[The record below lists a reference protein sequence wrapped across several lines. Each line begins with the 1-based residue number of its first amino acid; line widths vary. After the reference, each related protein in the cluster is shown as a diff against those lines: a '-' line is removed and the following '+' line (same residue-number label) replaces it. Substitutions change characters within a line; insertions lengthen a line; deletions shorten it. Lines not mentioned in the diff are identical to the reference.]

1 MKKHILRGSLTLLIL
16 VSAVSLFT
24 AGKDLRADP
33 DLPAADISFSAD
45 QGIEIDEEGSGKAGY
60 SGFVPAGSSFRYY
73 DPETGDYLTGLQTI
87 EGYTYYFH
95 PSSGIAV
102 SGRQNVNG
110 KVYYFDPV
118 TFRMQTGIVA
128 VTYSGGV
135 VRKHYFLPEGGM
147 ASGWITEDGKT
158 YYFSS
163 PSSGSIMLTGK
174 QTIDGRLYCFDEET
188 GELLLGVAK
197 ANDGFYYYFDPDSPS
212 GYRTGLQEWNG
223 ELYFFLSEKSGIM
236 DYGLDGVGKDLYYFD
251 LTTGAAVKNQTI
263 NQGHIL
269 YTFGADGKMTSVV
282 AEEGY
287 ESSKRAQLIIKA
299 LTLLGEPYALNI
311 YDGYSCGYFV
321 KCALANIGISVNT
334 SSDQQAKAVISDHT
348 IGKEITLDDL
358 RVGDVFY
365 WQLIGCGDSSC
376 THWNEIHHVAIY
388 VGNGKALES
397 VEHRGCVTIDNIRE
411 YDSNVSSY
419 HIKYYVRYIDEEGDP
434 YVDENKE
441 IQTPTN
447 LQAVWDDN
455 EGLLHLTWDHE
466 GPADGFNVYYEI
478 PGNSVLVQNITDGSA
493 RSLDTTLVNYS
504 FTMTYSIEAYRND
517 SGTVSSKCQTT
528 VDIPG
533 IPSPETFET
542 TYTDGEPNRVTFTWE
557 YDLPAGGFYVELIDY
572 YANTLVESLDVDKT
586 KRSVTFE
593 NLEYGKYYEIT
604 IQTYRIMGSNPI
616 TTTISSDY
624 IDIPAPVAED
634 PTDVNATFTGRNDFT
649 TLSWSYSSSLVSG
662 FNIYRDGTLLA
673 SLSDKTAR
681 TYKDQTIAYGKTYKY
696 EVEAFRNV
704 GSDTVLSAKVP
715 FTITVPN
722 IAPTAVTELKAQA
735 AGKYKVTLTWN
746 ASAGAEGYLIY
757 GQKNGSYGYVGM
769 TTMGTTYTDKNAIAN
784 DYNFY
789 WVFPYIKN
797 VSGKMVPGGCT
808 KYVFAKG
815 VCVAVTNLK
824 AASVKGG
831 VKLTWTASPDADGYL
846 IYGIV
851 DGKPYGYVGMT
862 TQGTTFTDKSASS
875 EKYNYYWVYPYFK
888 DEGGN
893 MIVGLTG
900 KYTYG
905 RALPLN

>member
-1 MKKHILRGSLTLLIL
+1 MKKHVLRGSLTLLIL

-24 AGKDLRADP
+24 AGKDLRADL
-33 DLPAADISFSAD
+33 DLLVADISFSAD

-73 DPETGDYLTGLQTI
+73 DPETGEYLTGLQTI
-87 EGYTYYFH
+87 EGNTYYFH
-95 PSSGIAV
+95 PSSGVAV
-102 SGRQNVNG
+102 SGRQTIGG
-110 KVYYFDPV
+110 KAYYFDPV

-135 VRKHYFLPEGGM
+135 IRKHYFLPEGGM

-163 PSSGSIMLTGK
+163 PSAGAIMLTGK
-174 QTIDGRLYCFDEET
+174 QSIGGKLYCFDEET

-197 ANDGFYYYFDPDSPS
+197 ANDGYYYYFDPESS
-212 GYRTGLQEWNG
+212 GGYRTGLQEWNG

-236 DYGLDGVGKDLYYFD
+236 DYGLEGVGKDLYYFD
-251 LTTGAAVKNQTI
+251 LKTGAAVKNQTI

-269 YTFGADGKMTSVV
+269 YTFGSDGKMTNVV
-282 AEEGY
+282 AEDGFG
-287 ESSKRAQLIIKA
+287 SSKRAQLIIKA
-299 LTLLGEPYALNI
+299 LDLLGEPYALNM

-321 KCALANIGISVNT
+321 KCALAKIGISVPT
-334 SSDQQAKAVISDHT
+334 SSDQQAKAVIVDHS

-411 YDSNVSSY
+411 YDSGVSSY
-419 HIKYYVRYIDEEGDP
+419 HIKYYVRYIDESGDP

-441 IQTPTN
+441 VKDPTN
-447 LQAVWDDN
+447 LQAVWNDS
-455 EGLLHLTWDHE
+455 EGLVHLTWEHE
-466 GPADGFNVYYEI
+466 GPADGFYVYYTV
-478 PGNSVLVQNITDGSA
+478 PGGSVLVKNITDGTA
-493 RSLDTTLVNYS
+493 RSLDTDFVKWG
-504 FTMTYSIEAYRND
+504 FTMTYGIEAYRTE
-517 SGTVSSKCQTT
+517 SGVVSGASTAT
-528 VDIPG
+528 VDIPDV
-533 IPSPETFET
+533 PAPDDLTAVF
-542 TYTDGEPNRVTFTWE
+542 TDGDPNSATASWE
-557 YDLPAGGFYVELIDY
+557 YNLPVDGFYITLIDLY
-572 YANTLVESLDVDKT
+572 GNTDVENITAGKNT
-586 KRSVTFE
+586 RSVTFQ
-593 NLEYGKYYEIT
+593 NLEYNK
-604 IQTYRIMGSNPI
+604 TYVINVKPYRLWGSSEVSTSYVSTYLFVPE
-616 TTTISSDY
+616 
-624 IDIPAPVAED
+624 PVCED
-634 PTDVNATFTGRNDFT
+634 PTNVTATFTGINDFT
-649 TLSWSYSSSLVSG
+649 TLTWSYTSSLVNG
-662 FNIYRDGTLLA
+662 FYIYRDGALIATLTNKA
-673 SLSDKTAR
+673 TR
-681 TYKDQTIAYGKTYKY
+681 TYKDLTIAYGKTYKY
-696 EVEAFRNV
+696 EVEAFRTI
-704 GSDTVLSAKVP
+704 GSDTVSSAKVP

-722 IAPTAVTELKAQA
+722 IAPPAVTELKAQA

-746 ASAGAEGYLIY
+746 KSTGAEGYLIY
-757 GQKNGSYGYVGM
+757 AQKKGSYGYVGM
-769 TTMGTTYTDKNAIAN
+769 TTMGTTYTDKNALGD

-797 VSGKMVPGGCT
+797 ASGKMVPGGCT

-815 VCVAVTNLK
+815 ICAAVTNLK

-831 VKLTWTASPDADGYL
+831 LKLTWTASPDAEGYL

-851 DGKPYGYVGMT
+851 DGKPYGYIGMT
-862 TQGTTFTDKSASS
+862 TQGTTFTDKNAST
-875 EKYNYYWVYPYFK
+875 EKFNYYWVYPYFK
-888 DEGGN
+888 DAEGN

-905 RALPLN
+905 RALPPN

>member
-1 MKKHILRGSLTLLIL
+1 MKKHLLYFSIPGLLITL
-16 VSAVSLFT
+16 SVATVLSVT
-24 AGKDLRADP
+24 APRILRAD
-33 DLPAADISFSAD
+33 DALPS
-45 QGIEIDEEGSGKAGY
+45 GTEIAMDGEDNTRAGY
-60 SGFVPAGSSFRYY
+60 SGFVQINDSFRYY
-73 DPETGDYLTGLQTI
+73 DPNTGEYLTGLQTI
-87 EGYTYYFH
+87 DGYTYYFY
-95 PSSGIAV
+95 PGSGLALGGLQTID
-102 SGRQNVNG
+102 G
-110 KVYYFDPV
+110 KEYYFNP
-118 TFRMQTGIVA
+118 TTKRQMTGIIEI
-128 VTYSGGV
+128 TYSNNTK
-135 VRKHYFLPEGGM
+135 RKHYFLKEGGKL
-147 ASGWITEDGKT
+147 SGWAKVNGKK

-163 PSSGSIMLTGK
+163 PQSGAVMLYGK
-174 QTIDGRLYCFDEET
+174 QTIDGKLYCFDEVT
-188 GELLLGVAK
+188 GEQLIGVAK
-197 ANDGFYYYFDPDSPS
+197 ANDGFYYYFNED
-212 GYRTGLQEWNG
+212 GGVRNGLQTWNG
-223 ELYFFLSEKSGIM
+223 NLYFFLEEKSGIM
-236 DYGLDGVGKDLYYFD
+236 DYGLDGIGNALYFFD
-251 LTTGAAVKNQTI
+251 KTTGAAVKNKSVTV
-263 NQGHIL
+263 GHII
-269 YTFGADGKMTSVV
+269 YTFGSDGKMTSAK
-282 AEEGY
+282 AETGY
-287 ESSKRAQLIIKA
+287 ENSKRAKLILA
-299 LTLLGEPYALNI
+299 GLTYLGEPYALEQES
-311 YDGYSCGYFV
+311 GFSCGFFV
-321 KCALANIGISVNT
+321 KTALSHININVPT
-334 SSDQQAKAVISDHT
+334 SSDQQAKAVVYNEPQSLIDESQ
-348 IGKEITLDDL
+348 L
-358 RVGDVFY
+358 RVGDVIY
-365 WQLIGCGDSSC
+365 WKLHGCGDSAC

-466 GPADGFNVYYEI
+466 GTADGFNVYYEI

-493 RSLDTTLVNYS
+493 RSLDTTLVKYS

-528 VDIPG
+528 VYIPG

-572 YANTLVESLDVDKT
+572 YANTVVESLDVDKT

-604 IQTYRIMGSNPI
+604 IQTYRIMESNPI

-624 IDIPAPVAED
+624 IDIPAPIAED
-634 PTDVNATFTGRNDFT
+634 PTDVNA

-681 TYKDQTIAYGKTYKY
+681 TCKDQTIAYGKTYKY

-722 IAPTAVTELKAQA
+722 IAPPAVTELKAQA

-746 ASAGAEGYLIY
+746 ASTGAEGYLIY

-769 TTMGTTYTDKNAIAN
+769 TTMGTSYTDKNAIAN

-815 VCVAVTNLK
+815 VCVAVTNLR